1 MRAEL
6 RGVHMSSLPCE
17 VARETVEEE
26 DTAVP
31 LGLLTVGV
39 CSLKIDRE
47 GGREGGRE
55 VGRAE
60 GRKRGSRMEE
70 EREGGRE
77 GGRKEGRRE
86 GGREEAR

>member
-17 VARETVEEE
+17 VARDTVEEE

-47 GGREGGRE
+47 GGREGGR
-55 VGRAE
+55 
-60 GRKRGSRMEE
+60 
-70 EREGGRE
+70 
-77 GGRKEGRRE
+77 
-86 GGREEAR
+86 